1 MTKPGWRLVLVL
13 GLFPLLVGLDQAT
26 KIYAVH
32 AMGDTMR
39 DGILVSDHARRILGD
54 WLWFFIAYTPGS
66 AFSLAPWKLVPF
78 LSPTVFYSIL
88 TAVALVFL
96 WVYGKRHGE
105 SLLRIGAVCIAA
117 GAMGNLIDR
126 WFMGHVVDFISFG
139 VPGILWRWPTFNVA
153 DIAISTGVG
162 ILLFGEWVLT
172 LGSTKAA
179 SVVVPQ
185 QIIHAPDAPEQI
197 PYPDAAASSEASAPG
212 TQAQPAPTEKNA

>member
-39 DGILVSDHARRILGD
+39 DGILVSDHARRIMGD
-54 WLWFFIAYTPGS
+54 WLWFFIAYNPGS

-78 LSPTVFYSIL
+78 LSPTIFYTIL
-88 TAVALVFL
+88 TVVALGFL
-96 WVYGKRHGE
+96 WVYGKRHPE
-105 SLLRIGAVCIAA
+105 SLLRTGAVCIGA

-139 VPGILWRWPTFNVA
+139 VPDISWRWPTFNVA

-162 ILLFGEWVLT
+162 ILLLGEWVLS
-172 LGSTKAA
+172 LGAKAA
-179 SVVVPQ
+179 PAVAAQVIADPS
-185 QIIHAPDAPEQI
+185 DTPEQA
-197 PYPDAAASSEASAPG
+197 PSSDASASPEAPSEPG
-212 TQAQPAPTEKNA
+212 TESQPAPPEKDS

>member
-54 WLWFFIAYTPGS
+54 WLWFFIAYNPGS

-78 LSPTVFYSIL
+78 LSPTIFYTIL
-88 TAVALVFL
+88 TVVALGFL
-96 WVYGKRHGE
+96 WAYGRRHPE
-105 SLLRIGAVCIAA
+105 SLLRVGAVCIAA

-139 VPGILWRWPTFNVA
+139 VPGVLWRWPTFNVA

-172 LGSTKAA
+172 LGSKAA
-179 SVVVPQ
+179 PAVVAQ
-185 QIIHAPDAPEQI
+185 QIIQAPDAPEQI